1 MINANLR
8 LVISV
13 ARKYQGQGLPLG
25 DLIQEGMLGLIRAVE
40 KFDWRKGFKFSTYG
54 TLWIRQ
60 AIGRGLA
67 NSGRTVRL
75 PVHIVARARKIADA
89 ERKLAVELGRE
100 PAEEEIAAF
109 VELPLD
115 EVADI
120 RRADR
125 GPTSLDQG
133 VGEDGETALG
143 DLIAGDG
150 PPSRTRSW
158 PAEDERLREAVDTLP
173 EAERDVITLRFGL
186 DREQPVAL
194 RETGRRL
201 GLSSE
206 RVRQLEDRALR
217 RSRRTRPSR
226 RCARPPNCRMSC
238 PGAAST
244 GVRVLPHGGQTP
256 SLAVRLAKYWSMPGM
271 PPRRWRRA
279 AGPLRCPRGLFARP
293 SSSGSAPSPS
303 GATTRAASRSGT
315 QPRRRRVRRPARA
328 CSAEADQASPARR
341 RARDRLLHLPARQ
354 ARERRERR
362 GDSRSDCTSISR
374 ISTVPS
380 RGCSRASH
388 QTIVCPWGPRPRGT
402 AWSSPQ
408 GVGPIGADPRDA
420 RPGRRGSPQ
429 PARWPSPSRG
439 RTTRASSRPAPAAGA
454 GARAGR

>member
-1 MINANLR
+1 MTTDTLIRPAETPESRQTVAVELEDSLQLFFNEARRHPLLTAEEEIELAKRIEKGDLAAKDRMINANLR

-75 PVHIVARARKIADA
+75 PVHIVARARKIQDA
-89 ERKLAVELGRE
+89 ERKLAVQLGRQ
-100 PAEEEIAAF
+100 PTEEEIAEF
-109 VELPLD
+109 VDLPVD

-150 PPSRTRSW
+150 PSVEEEVV
-158 PAEDERLREAVDTLP
+158 AGIEDERLREAVDTLP
-173 EAERDVITLRFGL
+173 EAERNVITLRFGL
-186 DREQPVAL
+186 DQEQPQAL

-217 RSRRTRPSR
+217 R
-226 RCARPPNCRMSC
+226 
-238 PGAAST
+238 
-244 GVRVLPHGGQTP
+244 
-256 SLAVRLAKYWSMPGM
+256 LAQDDAV
-271 PPRRWRRA
+271 
-279 AGPLRCPRGLFARP
+279 
-293 SSSGSAPSPS
+293 SA
-303 GATTRAASRSGT
+303 
-315 QPRRRRVRRPARA
+315 
-328 CSAEADQASPARR
+328 
-341 RARDRLLHLPARQ
+341 L
-354 ARERRERR
+354 
-362 GDSRSDCTSISR
+362 
-374 ISTVPS
+374 
-380 RGCSRASH
+380 
-388 QTIVCPWGPRPRGT
+388 
-402 AWSSPQ
+402 
-408 GVGPIGADPRDA
+408 RDA
-420 RPGRRGSPQ
+420 
-429 PARWPSPSRG
+429 A
-439 RTTRASSRPAPAAGA
+439 
-454 GARAGR
+454 

>member
-1 MINANLR
+1 MNLELSNGVSTTSTSTAGTETHAYTPELEDSLQLFFNEARKHPLLTADEEIELAKRIERGDLEAKNRMINSNLR

-89 ERKLAVELGRE
+89 ERKLAVELGRQ
-100 PAEEEIAAF
+100 PTEEEIAAH

-115 EVADI
+115 EVVDI

-150 PPSRTRSW
+150 PSI
-158 PAEDERLREAVDTLP
+158 EDYVSTEMGSAALRQAVGTLP
-173 EAERDVITLRFGL
+173 ENERTVITLRFGL
-186 DREQPVAL
+186 DREEPQAL

-206 RVRQLEDRALR
+206 RVRQLEDQALR
-217 RSRRTRPSR
+217 RLSKDDTV
-226 RCARPPNCRMSC
+226 
-238 PGAAST
+238 AAL
-244 GVRVLPHGGQTP
+244 RE
-256 SLAVRLAKYWSMPGM
+256 
-271 PPRRWRRA
+271 A
-279 AGPLRCPRGLFARP
+279 A
-293 SSSGSAPSPS
+293 
-303 GATTRAASRSGT
+303 
-315 QPRRRRVRRPARA
+315 
-328 CSAEADQASPARR
+328 
-341 RARDRLLHLPARQ
+341 
-354 ARERRERR
+354 
-362 GDSRSDCTSISR
+362 
-374 ISTVPS
+374 
-380 RGCSRASH
+380 
-388 QTIVCPWGPRPRGT
+388 
-402 AWSSPQ
+402 
-408 GVGPIGADPRDA
+408 
-420 RPGRRGSPQ
+420 
-429 PARWPSPSRG
+429 
-439 RTTRASSRPAPAAGA
+439 
-454 GARAGR
+454 